1 MKVVAVAAIYK
12 FKNQLFLL
20 LYAFEDY
27 SLSVKSNF
35 IILLCI
41 LEVKVSEFD

>member
-35 IILLCI
+35 IILCI